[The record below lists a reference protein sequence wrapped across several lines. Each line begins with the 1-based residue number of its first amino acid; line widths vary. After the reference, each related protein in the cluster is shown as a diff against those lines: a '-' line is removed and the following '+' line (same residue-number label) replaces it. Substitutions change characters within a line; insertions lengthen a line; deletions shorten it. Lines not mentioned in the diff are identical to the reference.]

1 MICERVEKLVH
12 NPKYENRFDL
22 AFSRAVASLTVVYG
36 WVEKL
41 IKPNGIYIA
50 WKGGEVRQEI
60 EHLKKKN
67 KNIFVDVDIVQ
78 MDERFVHFNKDR
90 VFVRVKRIESNKR
103 GED

>member
-1 MICERVEKLVH
+1 
-12 NPKYENRFDL
+12 
-22 AFSRAVASLTVVYG
+22 LTVVYG

-41 IKPNGIYIA
+41 IKPNGVYIA

-60 EHLKKKN
+60 EHFKERN
-67 KNIFVDVDIVQ
+67 KNINVDIVQ
-78 MDERFVHFNKDR
+78 MDDQFVHSSKDR